1 MSRRE
6 ESLHLRLELLRMR
19 GQIERAE
26 MAAAVV
32 ELRLGARRFGAIA
45 AAVSSVGGALTGTAG
60 GGLAHALFDTLG
72 AVGARPLLARLAL
85 VAVRTIRRNPVAA
98 IALTVVATAFIG
110 WWLARK
116 PRHAAPD
123 EAEIG

>member
-1 MSRRE
+1 MKRS

-26 MAAAVV
+26 MAAAVI

-45 AAVSSVGGALTGTAG
+45 AAVSSVGGALSGAG
-60 GGLAHALFDTLG
+60 GAGSWAGVLVDTLG
-72 AVGARPLLARLAL
+72 AAGMRSLWARLGL
-85 VAVRTIRRNPVAA
+85 VAVRAIRRQPAVA
-98 IALTVVATAFIG
+98 IALTVGVAAFLG

-116 PRHAAPD
+116 PRPAAPD
-123 EAEIG
+123 RS

>member
-1 MSRRE
+1 MKRS

-45 AAVSSVGGALTGTAG
+45 AAVSSVGGALSGTGGAG
-60 GGLAHALFDTLG
+60 SWAGVLVDTLG
-72 AVGARPLLARLAL
+72 AAGMRSLWARLGL
-85 VAVRTIRRNPVAA
+85 VAVRAIRRQPAVA
-98 IALTVVATAFIG
+98 IALTVGVTAILG

-116 PRHAAPD
+116 PRPAAPD
-123 EAEIG
+123 RS